1 MDFTA
6 DMEFWLLVIGGAV
19 IIGIIGF
26 AIASSSSN
34 KRRRRVRERNTTI
47 TTPGD
52 LFNGLSGEENGKPA
66 KNSRGGRGKGRKEPI
81 VNSLDSHDSASEGE
95 APADVDLGEN
105 EGAGDATQSESGQS
119 GQSGQGSLINDRE
132 EDLAARPEI
141 ELPGRS
147 QTASADIRHDA
158 QVLVVYVMARGQG
171 EFRCSGVNRVLTRS
185 GCMLDERGIFHLK
198 DDDQRDVFSVVNA
211 LEPATFDPDR
221 IEVDNTRGL
230 VFFLETRGQGDK
242 RRFDSMLSIAR
253 KLALELDGELL
264 DDKREPLSS
273 VRELTYKVDLAD

>member
-26 AIASSSSN
+26 AIASSNSN

-52 LFNGLSGEENGKPA
+52 LFNGLSGEETGKPA
-66 KNSRGGRGKGRKEPI
+66 KGSRGGLGKGRKEPI
-81 VNSLDSHDSASEGE
+81 VDSPDSPDSPDSASEGE
-95 APADVDLGEN
+95 APADADVGKDK
-105 EGAGDATQSESGQS
+105 GAGDTTQSES
-119 GQSGQGSLINDRE
+119 GQSGQGSLINDPE
-132 EDLAARPEI
+132 EEPAARPES

-147 QTASADIRHDA
+147 QAASADIEHDV

-198 DDDQRDVFSVVNA
+198 DDDQRDIFSVVNA